1 MKSSQRI
8 KTFFLASLTAFWSLT
23 TMANPETSKIMVSEV
38 GFATPESVEYY
49 AAEDVYLVTNING
62 SPFDADDNGFI
73 SKLTPEGKVI
83 ELKWIDGANDDTE
96 LHAPKGMTVVNNKLF
111 VTDITQIRVF
121 ELPSGKQLPS
131 IDVKGSSFLNGITAG
146 DNDSV
151 YVTDTGMKP
160 GFKSSGTDAI
170 YKVWANGKVDTIL
183 KDPKMGRPNG
193 ILNDNGDIYV
203 VFFSSAKMIKINDQG
218 DITEMPKPYAARLDG
233 LVKLKDGSL
242 AMSSWESSSID
253 VYKDGEYETIAEFLN
268 SPADMDVDT
277 KRNRLLIPLFNEDK
291 VLILP
296 LIKETE

>member
-1 MKSSQRI
+1 MKSTQSI
-8 KTFFLASLTAFWSLT
+8 KTLFLASLTALWSAT
-23 TMANPETSKIMVSEV
+23 TTASPESTKIMISDV

-49 AAEDVYLVTNING
+49 ADQDVYLVTNING

-73 SKLTPEGKVI
+73 SKLSPDGKVI
-83 ELKWIDGANDDTE
+83 DLKWIDGANEKVE
-96 LHAPKGMTVVNNKLF
+96 LHAPKGMTIIGNKLF
-111 VTDITQIRVF
+111 VADITQIQVF
-121 ELPSGKQLPS
+121 ELPSGKQLSS

-146 DNDSV
+146 ENNTV

-160 GFKSSGTDAI
+160 GFEASGTDAI
-170 YKVWANGKVDTIL
+170 YKVSTNGKVATIL
-183 KDPKMGRPNG
+183 KDPNMGRPNG
-193 ILNDNGDIYV
+193 ILYDNGDIYV
-203 VFFSSAKMIKINDQG
+203 VFFTSAKMIKMNDKG
-218 DITEMPKPYAARLDG
+218 EVTEMPEPYGARLDG

-253 VYKDGEYETIAEFLN
+253 VYKNGEYETIAEFLN

-296 LIKETE
+296 L

>member
-1 MKSSQRI
+1 MKSIQSI
-8 KTFFLASLTAFWSLT
+8 NKSLLVLLTAFWSV
-23 TMANPETSKIMVSEV
+23 AAIADQESSKIMVSDV

-49 AAEDVYLVTNING
+49 AAKDLYLVTNING
-62 SPFDADDNGFI
+62 SPFEADDNGFI
-73 SKLTPEGKVI
+73 SKLSPDGKVI
-83 ELKWIDGANDDTE
+83 DLKWIDGASDKVQ
-96 LHAPKGMTVVNNKLF
+96 LHAPKGMTIIGNKLF
-111 VTDITQIRVF
+111 VADITQLRVF

-131 IDVKGSSFLNGITAG
+131 INIEGSSFLNGITAG
-146 DNDSV
+146 NGDYA

-160 GFKSSGTDAI
+160 GFEASGTDAI
-170 YKVWANGKVDTIL
+170 YKVWANGKVETIL
-183 KDPKMGRPNG
+183 KDPNMGRPNG

-203 VFFSSAKMIKINDQG
+203 VFFSTAKMIKIDDKG
-218 DITEMPKPYAARLDG
+218 HITEMPKPFSARLDG

-253 VYKDGEYETIAEFLN
+253 VYKNGEYETIAEFLN

-296 LIKETE
+296 L

>member
-1 MKSSQRI
+1 MKSIQII
-8 KTFFLASLTAFWSLT
+8 KKSLLVLLTAFWSVAA
-23 TMANPETSKIMVSEV
+23 MANQENSKIMVSDV

-49 AAEDVYLVTNING
+49 AAKDLYLVTNING
-62 SPFDADDNGFI
+62 SPFEADDNGFI
-73 SKLTPEGKVI
+73 SKLSPDGKVI
-83 ELKWIDGANDDTE
+83 DLKWIDGASDKVQ
-96 LHAPKGMTVVNNKLF
+96 LHAPKGMTIIGNKLF
-111 VTDITQIRVF
+111 VADITQLRIF

-131 IDVKGSSFLNGITAG
+131 INVEGSSFLNGITAG
-146 DNDSV
+146 NGDYV

-160 GFKSSGTDAI
+160 GFESSGTDAI
-170 YKVWANGKVDTIL
+170 YKIWANGKVETIL
-183 KDPKMGRPNG
+183 KDPNMGRPNG

-203 VFFSSAKMIKINDQG
+203 VFFSTAKMIKMDDKGN
-218 DITEMPKPYAARLDG
+218 ITEMPKPFGARLDG

-296 LIKETE
+296 L

>member
-1 MKSSQRI
+1 MKSTRSI
-8 KTFFLASLTAFWSLT
+8 KTFFFASLTALWS
-23 TMANPETSKIMVSEV
+23 MNSAANPETSRIMVSDV

-49 AAEDVYLVTNING
+49 AAEDLYLVTNING

-73 SKLTPEGKVI
+73 SKLSPDGKVVD
-83 ELKWIDGANDDTE
+83 LKWIDGADSNVE
-96 LHAPKGMTVVNNKLF
+96 LHAPKGMTIIGNKLF
-111 VTDITQIRVF
+111 VADITQIRVF
-121 ELPSGKQLPS
+121 ELPSGKQLSS
-131 IDVKGSSFLNGITAG
+131 IDVKGSSFLNGITPADG
-146 DNDSV
+146 DSV

-160 GFKSSGTDAI
+160 GFESSGTDAI
-170 YKVWANGKVDTIL
+170 YKVWTNGKIETIL
-183 KDPKMGRPNG
+183 KDPDMGRPNG

-203 VFFSSAKMIKINDQG
+203 VFFSSAKMVKMNEQG
-218 DITEMPKPYAARLDG
+218 EITEMPEPYGARLDG

-253 VYKDGEYETIAEFLN
+253 VYRNGEYETIAEFLN

-296 LIKETE
+296 L